1 MDSQIIEKGA
11 ETGAVVAGGRAL
23 EQAKRGNFKKAL
35 LWSMPLAA
43 AVFLLIRYRSK

>member
-1 MDSQIIEKGA
+1 MAIVERGA
-11 ETGAVVAGGRAL
+11 ETAAALAGSKAM

-43 AVFLLIRYRSK
+43 AVLLLLRYRSKY